1 MVELTERECEVMNL
15 LVLGKSNKEI
25 SKELII
31 TPHTVKAHLD
41 TVYRKLNVHNRV
53 QATIVYLSKISGN
66 INTIHL

>member
-1 MVELTERECEVMNL
+1 MIELTERECEVMNL